1 MMKYLIWMSRECNS
15 LHEVAAAL
23 KKISDEVALLLVQDG
38 VFMIDKGCPHSS
50 EVTDLG
56 LTVFASKHHVEER
69 GIGGRLVVKPTL
81 VDYSEMVDLIMEQFD
96 RVVSL

>member
-1 MMKYLIWMSRECNS
+1 MKYLIWMSRECTS

-38 VFMIDKGCPHSS
+38 VFMIDKGCPHSK

-56 LTVFASKHHVEER
+56 LKVFAAKPHVEER
-69 GIGGRLVVKPTL
+69 GIANRLVTDVQL
-81 VDYSEMVDLIMEQFD
+81 IEYSEIVDVIMEQYD